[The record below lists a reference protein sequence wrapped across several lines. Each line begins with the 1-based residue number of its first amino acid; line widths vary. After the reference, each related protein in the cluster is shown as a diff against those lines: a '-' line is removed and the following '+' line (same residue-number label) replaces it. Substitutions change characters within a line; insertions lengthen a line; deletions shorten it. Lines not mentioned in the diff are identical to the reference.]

1 MWLGALLTILALV
14 ALFWKFGTTF
24 RQAVLG
30 YDIVVDIAVTS
41 LFVMLFAGTLGGM
54 LIAITAGLLISVLLL
69 IAKKLGTSRTLRIT
83 RKGLR
88 LQYAWNIHHGALHK
102 LATPRLT

>member
-1 MWLGALLTILALV
+1 MWLGALLTILSLA

-69 IAKKLGTSRTLRIT
+69 IAKKLGTNRTLSIT
-83 RKGLR
+83 RKGFR